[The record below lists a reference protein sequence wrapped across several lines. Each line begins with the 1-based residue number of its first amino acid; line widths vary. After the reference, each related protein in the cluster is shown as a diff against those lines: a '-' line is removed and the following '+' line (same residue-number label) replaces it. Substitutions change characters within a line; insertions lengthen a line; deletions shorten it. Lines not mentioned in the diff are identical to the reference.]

1 MQHSRDDQS
10 LSGLLAE
17 LSQQTGALVRQE
29 VAIARTEIMQK
40 AYGIGKDIGFLAVG
54 GAAAYAG
61 LLAIIAAAIIALR
74 KTGLSW
80 WLSALLVGSI
90 VAGIGAVLVL
100 KGINNLKQADVMPRQ
115 TIETLKEDTEWAKDQ
130 VS

>member
-1 MQHSRDDQS
+1 MQQSRDDQS

-17 LSQQTGALVRQE
+17 LSQQTSALVRQE

-61 LLAIIAAAIIALR
+61 FLAIIAAAIIALR
-74 KTGLSW
+74 KTGVSW

-90 VAGIGAVLVL
+90 VAGIGSVLVL

-115 TIETLKEDTEWAKDQ
+115 TIETIKEDTEWAKDQ